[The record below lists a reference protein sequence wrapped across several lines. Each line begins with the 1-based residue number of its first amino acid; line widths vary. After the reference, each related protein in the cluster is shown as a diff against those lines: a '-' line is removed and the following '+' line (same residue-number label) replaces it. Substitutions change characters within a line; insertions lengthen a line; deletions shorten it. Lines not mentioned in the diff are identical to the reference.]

1 LPPFAARALLMAKRL
16 VECSST
22 GVARNAT
29 PRARVAADFE
39 NLIAMMIYL
48 S

>member
-1 LPPFAARALLMAKRL
+1 MAKRL
-16 VECSST
+16 DEFRST

-29 PRARVAADFE
+29 PRARVAADLE
-39 NLIAMMIYL
+39 NLIAMMLYL